1 MYINIHTHPAKSG
14 LCDKIT
20 IISMC
25 MTDPRAHEIG
35 RYMPMVIIGV
45 LSIITANTFI
55 FMNVYLNR
63 TAASAVRGKSIRKC
77 K

>member
-1 MYINIHTHPAKSG
+1 MYINRSIHTRPAKSG
-14 LCDKIT
+14 VCDKIT

-55 FMNVYLNR
+55 FMNVYLN
-63 TAASAVRGKSIRKC
+63 TDLGVCSIGY
-77 K
+77 